1 MSISK
6 IKTYLTKNLTIND
19 NSGTY
24 LLTYLST
31 LPVVVGDFNP
41 DELILS
47 DEQYVNSSQEE
58 LQRTCQSWKRQV
70 EYDLVFSDLRTNEIY
85 VSVKNNY
92 KNKDSGE
99 VLYLDQEMLTY
110 FSRES
115 ITVQQ

>member
-1 MSISK
+1 MI
-6 IKTYLTKNLTIND
+6 TLV
-19 NSGTY
+19 
-24 LLTYLST
+24 LTYLST

-92 KNKDSGE
+92 KYKDSGE